1 MHQAG
6 YGEFQVTHSKGERAD
21 CFRMYL
27 EPVMGRSN
35 LTVLTGAKTLKIET
49 ERAGGAT
56 VSRGVTFQL
65 NGQDG
70 SKHSGECGNLN
81 ILGAATVIKHTP
93 HLCIPSAKKNK

>member
-1 MHQAG
+1 MRQAG

-49 ERAGGAT
+49 EKSGGAT
-56 VSRGVTFQL
+56 VSRGVTFQV

-70 SKHSGECGNLN
+70 SKHSGARKSKKKSNES
-81 ILGAATVIKHTP
+81 
-93 HLCIPSAKKNK
+93 LCVEL

>member
-6 YGEFQVTHSKGERAD
+6 YGEFQVTHRKGERAD

-27 EPVMGRSN
+27 EPVLGRSN
-35 LTVLTGAKTLKIET
+35 LTVLTSAKTLKIET
-49 ERAGGAT
+49 ERASSAVT

-70 SKHSGECGNLN
+70 SKHSGEGGQKFI
-81 ILGAATVIKHTP
+81 ILTSKMI
-93 HLCIPSAKKNK
+93 